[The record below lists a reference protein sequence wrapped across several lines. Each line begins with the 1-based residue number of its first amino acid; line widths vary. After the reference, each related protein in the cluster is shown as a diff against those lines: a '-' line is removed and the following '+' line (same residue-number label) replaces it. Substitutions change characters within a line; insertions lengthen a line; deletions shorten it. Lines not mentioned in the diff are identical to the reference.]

1 MEENKFNFSD
11 GDTDKIE
18 ESKEEIVKEAKGLF
32 VSLSNFLIGIL
43 SFQKDTDRDATV
55 EAIKND
61 ITFKG
66 ATAWILICSIFV
78 ASIGLNY
85 NSTAVVIGAM
95 LISPLMGP
103 ILGIGMSLAV
113 NDIDV
118 LKKSLINFGVMIV
131 LSILTAY
138 LFFEIFPLRQDSSE
152 LIARTRPDIR
162 DVLIA
167 FFGGSALIIAKTKKG
182 TIASVIFGVA
192 IATALMPPLCTVGY
206 GLAKGFEPG
215 LTPGS
220 TGYSYALGA
229 LYLFTIN
236 TIFIALATFLV
247 LKLLRFPMMKYANS
261 KKRRFIGRLATLLA
275 VVVMIPALWTFISVL
290 KETNFERDAR
300 KFLKDEINSLP
311 HADFIR
317 KNAEFN
323 YKDGDSSYILLNT
336 FGLDEI
342 PLTTEAILNERM
354 KEYNALKNAKL
365 IIPKNKIKNI
375 DNLKYMEQIRYRDS
389 IDLFS
394 QTQKINFLEDELG
407 KMQTLKKLQIPLDE
421 LVKEVKI
428 NYEAV
433 KTLSFAVVINSNF
446 KTLDTVS
453 VFGVKWNDS
462 LISNAEIPKKQKQ
475 LEDWLKVKY
484 KLDSMVVRRE
494 N

>member
-1 MEENKFNFSD
+1 
-11 GDTDKIE
+11 
-18 ESKEEIVKEAKGLF
+18 
-32 VSLSNFLIGIL
+32 
-43 SFQKDTDRDATV
+43 
-55 EAIKND
+55 
-61 ITFKG
+61 
-66 ATAWILICSIFV
+66 
-78 ASIGLNY
+78 
-85 NSTAVVIGAM
+85 
-95 LISPLMGP
+95 
-103 ILGIGMSLAV
+103 
-113 NDIDV
+113 
-118 LKKSLINFGVMIV
+118 
-131 LSILTAY
+131 
-138 LFFEIFPLRQDSSE
+138 
-152 LIARTRPDIR
+152 
-162 DVLIA
+162 
-167 FFGGSALIIAKTKKG
+167 
-182 TIASVIFGVA
+182 
-192 IATALMPPLCTVGY
+192 
-206 GLAKGFEPG
+206 
-215 LTPGS
+215 
-220 TGYSYALGA
+220 
-229 LYLFTIN
+229 
-236 TIFIALATFLV
+236 
-247 LKLLRFPMMKYANS
+247 MMKYANS

-317 KNAEFN
+317 KNADYN

-342 PLTTEAILNERM
+342 PLTTEAILIERI
-354 KEYNALKNAKL
+354 KEYNALKNVNL

-394 QTQKINFLEDELG
+394 QTQKINFLEGELD

-433 KTLSFAVVINSNF
+433 KSLSFAVVINSNF